1 MRASVPPP
9 VMTTVAY
16 NIPRN
21 QFEEA
26 FGAPDEEG
34 VGLNG
39 TQPIQWYCSMY
50 DPPPLDPDEAWDA
63 AYGAADRAAELLME
77 QDFPLWTELHEDV
90 VCTERGK
97 LAVYTDRRCIHLEIR
112 SEAALTVETLQGLQS
127 WLAKRFPLHRIEIAA
142 PDRADGIVIYPS
154 LVQVGDATAP
164 SADDV
169 ALELA
174 ANRRRRFASRSG
186 RGLFTVSQFLAVKA
200 AFRAAWNATPAHG
213 ATIVAAFDSL
223 RGKPGSAAV
232 WLLLRGASRTRFAAG
247 ALSCFADARWHQTF
261 SVDAQG
267 RLGESGGDGESEAW
281 LCEFGLP
288 AASAQGK
295 LCVTVDGV
303 TFHAATPPLAPTPL
317 ENLARLAAAAS

>member
-9 VMTTVAY
+9 VAANVAY

-26 FGAPDEEG
+26 FGAPDDEG

-50 DPPPLDPDEAWDA
+50 DPPPLDADEAWDA
-63 AYGAADRAAELLME
+63 TYAAADRAFELLME

-90 VCTERGK
+90 ICTERGK

-112 SEAALTVETLQGLQS
+112 SEAALSVEMLQGLQT

-142 PDRADGIVIYPS
+142 PERADGIVIYPQ
-154 LVQVGDATAP
+154 LVQVGDVSAP
-164 SADDV
+164 SAEELAD
-169 ALELA
+169 ELA
-174 ANRRRRFASRSG
+174 ANRKRRFASRSG
-186 RGLFTVSQFLAVKA
+186 RALYTVSQFLAVKS
-200 AFRAAWNATPAHG
+200 AFRAAWNETPAHG
-213 ATIVAAFDSL
+213 ASIVAAFDSL

-232 WLLLRGASRTRFAAG
+232 WLLLRGSSRSRFAAG
-247 ALSCFADARWHQTF
+247 ALPCFPDARWHQTF
-261 SVDAQG
+261 AVDGAG
-267 RLGESGGDGESEAW
+267 RLGDCGGDDESEAW

-295 LCVTVDGV
+295 LCATIDGA
-303 TFHAATPPLAPTPL
+303 TFEVAAPPLAPTPL
-317 ENLARLAAAAS
+317 ENLARLAAGS